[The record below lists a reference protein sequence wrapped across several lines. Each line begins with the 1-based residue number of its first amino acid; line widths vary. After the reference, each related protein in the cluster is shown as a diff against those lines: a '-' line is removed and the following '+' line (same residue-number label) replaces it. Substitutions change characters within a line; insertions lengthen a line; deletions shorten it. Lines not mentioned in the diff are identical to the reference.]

1 VIRNDL
7 FFSLKAALSD
17 FSRPAPAQVRVVG
30 VVRNISRTATNV
42 SYTIEDGTG
51 EMSARVWLD
60 TADDDNGKTGGIE

>member
-1 VIRNDL
+1 MIT
-7 FFSLKAALSD
+7 
-17 FSRPAPAQVRVVG
+17 QVRVVG

-51 EMSARVWLD
+51 EISARVWLD